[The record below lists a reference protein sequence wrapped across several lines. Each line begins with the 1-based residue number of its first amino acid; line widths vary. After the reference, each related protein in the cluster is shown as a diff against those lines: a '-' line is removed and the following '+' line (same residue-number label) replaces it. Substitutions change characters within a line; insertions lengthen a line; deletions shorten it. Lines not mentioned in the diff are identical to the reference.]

1 MQNVKFHI
9 IACRLRS
16 FKVSTFRAKE
26 WVILT
31 RRQDLLKKKSK
42 YLHQNSKLCSEH
54 FEECMFSNEAKTRL
68 KRDAK
73 PTLFNI
79 PNAPAKVG
87 LKRRRINRE
96 PETQFQGNSNE
107 ILLLDDVLVFH
118 RAKENSFIKYLHN
131 F

>member
-1 MQNVKFHI
+1 MGNFDQ
-9 IACRLRS
+9 ATRS
-16 FKVSTFRAKE
+16 QEKIK
-26 WVILT
+26 IPP
-31 RRQDLLKKKSK
+31 
-42 YLHQNSKLCSEH
+42 SKLQIMLRANIFKNACSL
-54 FEECMFSNEAKTRL
+54 NEAKTWL

-87 LKRRRINRE
+87 LKRRIINRE

-118 RAKENSFIKYLHN
+118 RAKENSFINYLHN